1 MNNSNFSAPSPSFS
15 SPSPVANVT
24 SPVASPSVFSPSPSS
39 FRAFAPSPSTAPSP
53 VQSPSAFAPSPFN
66 ATFERFNH
74 STSVNSLRQTEVN
87 FFLAYVG
94 ISFCV
99 VVIFVYYTRQHL
111 YKLLVDSRQYVD
123 VTPGDTELKRVTK
136 YGVLKSSGESK
147 SYGEFAELDE
157 LDIEHK
163 SRQVGQGVDI

>member
-1 MNNSNFSAPSPSFS
+1 MNQSNISNFSTPSPFS
-15 SPSPVANVT
+15 SPSPANVT
-24 SPVASPSVFSPSPSS
+24 SPVSSPSAFAPSVLAPSPSS
-39 FRAFAPSPSTAPSP
+39 FRAFAPSPVVFPSPAPSP
-53 VQSPSAFAPSPFN
+53 N

-99 VVIFVYYTRQHL
+99 VIIFLFYTRQHL

-123 VTPGDTELKRVTK
+123 VAPGDTELKPVTK
-136 YGVLKSSGESK
+136 YGVLNSSGESK
-147 SYGEFAELDE
+147 SYGEGAQFDE
-157 LDIEHK
+157 MDIEHK
-163 SRQVGQGVDI
+163 SRSVGQTVDI